1 MGGFADFG
9 VEHAQL
15 LTLMFFP
22 LNLVFQAKNRI
33 QMPKK
38 NVTPQKP
45 VNDLDFVDD
54 NDALLQVEALI
65 T

>member
-1 MGGFADFG
+1 
-9 VEHAQL
+9 
-15 LTLMFFP
+15 MFFP
-22 LNLVFQAKNRI
+22 LNLFFQAKNRI